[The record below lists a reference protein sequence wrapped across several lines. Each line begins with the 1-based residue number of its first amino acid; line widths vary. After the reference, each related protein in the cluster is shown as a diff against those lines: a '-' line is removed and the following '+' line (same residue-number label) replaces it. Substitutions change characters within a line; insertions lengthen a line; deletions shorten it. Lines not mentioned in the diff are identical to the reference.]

1 MDDRLI
7 GVDVG
12 GTKVSVAVFAD
23 GELSEPHVEPTERS
37 SPDALLDQ
45 LVRLISA
52 AAGDDGHVAVGLG
65 VPSVV
70 DWETGRVRSSVNI
83 PLADVPL
90 REIHELA
97 SRPRRRAAARAAA
110 SLPLCRP
117 RPAPSVPAADSTA
130 AWPVRS
136 VVPERFR
143 GGCPFGAPPPARGLS
158 RTVLSAAPRLPEA
171 AWPAP
176 HPP

>member
-70 DWETGRVRSSVNI
+70 DWETGRV
-83 PLADVPL
+83 PLEEYPAGSAGPAPEDSPG
-90 REIHELA
+90 RDQAIT
-97 SRPRRRAAARAAA
+97 R
-110 SLPLCRP
+110 
-117 RPAPSVPAADSTA
+117 RPA
-130 AWPVRS
+130 
-136 VVPERFR
+136 
-143 GGCPFGAPPPARGLS
+143 
-158 RTVLSAAPRLPEA
+158 
-171 AWPAP
+171 
-176 HPP
+176 